1 MTKPPECDIIKVQK
15 KERENNTMTK
25 LEKLIN
31 RIENNTA
38 SRYGL
43 EARRTIRAFRFT
55 AFLRLF
61 VFHKYTGVKMTDTID
76 GKTVL
81 VYHNGTAITD

>member
-1 MTKPPECDIIKVQK
+1 M
-15 KERENNTMTK
+15 NK

-43 EARRTIRAFRFT
+43 EARRTIRAFRLT
-55 AFLRLF
+55 AFRRLF
-61 VFHKYTGVKMTDTID
+61 VFHKYTGVGMPDSID

>member
-1 MTKPPECDIIKVQK
+1 M
-15 KERENNTMTK
+15 NK

-31 RIENNTA
+31 RIENRTA

-61 VFHKYTGVKMTDTID
+61 VFHKHTGVEITDSIN

>member
-1 MTKPPECDIIKVQK
+1 M
-15 KERENNTMTK
+15 NK
-25 LEKLIN
+25 LEKLIQ
-31 RIENNTA
+31 RIEDSTA
-38 SRYGL
+38 TRYGL
-43 EARRTIRAFRFT
+43 EARRTIHAFRFT

-61 VFHKYTGVKMTDTID
+61 VFHKHTGVEMTDSIN

>member
-1 MTKPPECDIIKVQK
+1 M
-15 KERENNTMTK
+15 NK
-25 LEKLIN
+25 LEKFIN
-31 RIENNTA
+31 RLESNTA
-38 SRYGL
+38 TRYGL
-43 EARRTIRAFRFT
+43 EAKRTIRTFRFT

-61 VFHKYTGVKMTDTID
+61 VFHKYTGVEMTDTIN

>member
-1 MTKPPECDIIKVQK
+1 
-15 KERENNTMTK
+15 MTK

-43 EARRTIRAFRFT
+43 EARRTIRTFRFT

-61 VFHKYTGVKMTDTID
+61 VFHKYTGVEMTDNID

>member
-1 MTKPPECDIIKVQK
+1 M
-15 KERENNTMTK
+15 NK
-25 LEKLIN
+25 LEKLIKH
-31 RIENNTA
+31 IEDNTA
-38 SRYGL
+38 TRYGL

-61 VFHKYTGVKMTDTID
+61 VFHKHTGVEMTDTINE
-76 GKTVL
+76 KTVL